1 MLERLRSL
9 LGEADEPRRITESGW
24 EREDFGTERFNPVH
38 VVDNRWVRA
47 VAQLFGWDAAGRMRR
62 RVAVDAQ
69 GRILVSLGGSP
80 GQIPNV
86 YQADVSTTATLVVR
100 ESPNRYL
107 LRVRNISS
115 VDVYVSNTDAVSPG
129 TGFLVRP
136 GETIDFSAW
145 TFPMWMI
152 SVTQPGRVAVIE
164 W

>member
-9 LGEADEPRRITESGW
+9 LGEVEEPRRIVEAGW
-24 EREDFGTERFNPVH
+24 EREDIGIERFNPVH
-38 VVDNRWVRA
+38 VVDNRWVRSL
-47 VAQLFGWDAAGRMRR
+47 AQLFGWDAAGRIRR

-69 GRILVSLGGSP
+69 GRVLVSLGGSP

-86 YQADVSTTATLVVR
+86 YQADVPTTATLIVG
-100 ESPNRYL
+100 ESQNRYL

-115 VDVYVSNTDAVSPG
+115 VDVYVSNTNAVSPT
-129 TGFLVRP
+129 TGFLIRP
-136 GETIDFSAW
+136 GEVADFSAW

-152 SVTQPGRVAVIE
+152 AVTLPGRVAIIE